1 MEIQSKK
8 AQIDN
13 LKIENQQLNIE
24 IQNLQNKERIYTI
37 AEQSGLVQNQDNV
50 INIKG
55 EETGEAK

>member
-1 MEIQSKK
+1 MEIQSKQ

-13 LKIENQQLNIE
+13 LKVENQQLTIE

-37 AEQSGLVQNQDNV
+37 AEESGLVQNQDNV

-55 EETGEAK
+55 DEAGEAK